1 MSTEERIWTFL
12 EELAVRE
19 GVSDITL
26 SSDGRVAL
34 RCRGQISM
42 RRAEWLQEEWSAVRG
57 VVRGEG
63 AGGAGRT
70 CVSMSNKGR
79 RFRVMLTSHRRGES
93 LALRPLALCI
103 PSADELLLPASLL
116 DYFVTIRGG
125 LVLVAGPTG
134 SGKTT
139 TVSALLRARAER
151 VGGKIVTL
159 EDPVEHV
166 HGDTEGTFFEQREL
180 GCDVASYADGLKEAL
195 HMNPDV
201 IAVQEIREASA
212 AETALSAALS
222 GHLVVASMH
231 AFSASTTPQRFLAVI
246 NPGMEDLGARDALAS
261 SLEAVVVQRLVPGYD
276 RMVPVFEIMLF
287 RDGSGRSAP
296 MERLVRQGNWPGLR
310 QEIEVGGRVG
320 MIAWDEALK
329 RRREEGLI
337 P

>member
-1 MSTEERIWTFL
+1 MSNREHVWDFL
-12 EELAVRE
+12 EELAQRQ

-26 SSDGRVAL
+26 SSDGRVAV
-34 RCRGQISM
+34 RCRGQLSM
-42 RRAEWLQEEWSAVRG
+42 RLAGSLGVEWTGLRS
-57 VVRGEG
+57 VVLGEAFGEG
-63 AGGAGRT
+63 RRT
-70 CVSMSNKGR
+70 CVCTSASGR
-79 RFRVMLTSHRRGES
+79 RFRATLSAHRRGES
-93 LALRPLALCI
+93 LSLRPLATAV
-103 PSADELLLPASLL
+103 PTADELLLSSSLL
-116 DYFVTIRGG
+116 DYFSTLRGG
-125 LVLVAGPTG
+125 LVLIAGPTG

-151 VGGKIVTL
+151 VGGKFITL

-166 HGDTEGTFFEQREL
+166 HVDNEGSFFEQREL
-180 GCDVASYADGLKEAL
+180 GRDVASYAEGLREAL

-201 IAVQEIREASA
+201 IAVQEIRESAA

-261 SLEAVVVQRLVPGYD
+261 CLEAVVVQRLVPGYE
-276 RMVPVFEIMLF
+276 RMVPVFEVMLL
-287 RDGSGRSAP
+287 RDGSGRIAP

-310 QEIEVGGRVG
+310 QEIEVGGRLG
-320 MIAWDEALK
+320 MMAWEDSLK
-329 RRREEGLI
+329 RRRDEGLI